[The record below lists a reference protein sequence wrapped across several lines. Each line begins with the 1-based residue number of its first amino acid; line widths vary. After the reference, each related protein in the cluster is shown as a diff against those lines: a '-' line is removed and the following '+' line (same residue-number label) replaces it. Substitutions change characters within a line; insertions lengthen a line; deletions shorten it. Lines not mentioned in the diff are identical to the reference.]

1 MAELHTID
9 LTNLRL
15 MKSHFLFH
23 EIFLAISAENATGV
37 FFGAKN
43 IPTTFPNKRP
53 LRCQRHPTKQKWYK
67 CTGCH
72 EKPII
77 SS

>member
-1 MAELHTID
+1 MNIASEMAELHTID

-37 FFGAKN
+37 FFW
-43 IPTTFPNKRP
+43 R
-53 LRCQRHPTKQKWYK
+53 QKYPDNFSEQTPAAMPAPPDK
-67 CTGCH
+67 T
-72 EKPII
+72 EMV
-77 SS
+77 